1 MMFFCCTLT
10 EVECSLLLWNSHDTT
25 VWASSAFCANTHFAS
40 PCSFLIPEHPPNECV
55 NFGSHLFAGS
65 CHCLHGI
72 SANLIA
78 LDSRWPHKFQWWP
91 TPVIGASES
100 STSTYH
106 VLWQMSASYWLRDK
120 VLISKTWRLMHCSKW
135 RSSLSTPSADGRV
148 LTLTMP
154 CGTHRAGRPCA

>member
-1 MMFFCCTLT
+1 MMFFLLHTDWSWMFIAPLKLTWHYGMSKQRILRKYSSCITLRFPHPRAST
-10 EVECSLLLWNSHDTT
+10 ERMCQ
-25 VWASSAFCANTHFAS
+25 F
-40 PCSFLIPEHPPNECV
+40 
-55 NFGSHLFAGS
+55 
-65 CHCLHGI
+65 GI

-120 VLISKTWRLMHCSKW
+120 VLISKTWRLLHCSKW
-135 RSSLSTPSADGRV
+135 RSSLSTPSADARV